1 MTTLYLF
8 RVLFLPSINEGGFQ
22 SKLMRY
28 IVVTDLD
35 GTLLDHKTYEFTP
48 ALNAIAELSRQEI
61 PIILN
66 SSKTQAEITAIRQE
80 LNNQEPFICEN
91 GGLLCVSNYESSD
104 SEDFQDSTT
113 QYLGI
118 PRHQFL
124 GSLDLI
130 KKKLELNYQGFAESS
145 VEDVVSWTGLTT
157 LDAHKAMQRQAT
169 EPLLWQD
176 SELALDNFRHELA
189 KLALQCVKGG
199 RFHHVMGLF
208 NKASCFPKLKEYYAQ
223 RWQEEIAI
231 IALGDSPND
240 LSMLEEAEY
249 AVVIPSA
256 KGANLQPNQSSVFL
270 ATQPGPRGWQEGIDF
285 LLKSIH

>member
-1 MTTLYLF
+1 
-8 RVLFLPSINEGGFQ
+8 
-22 SKLMRY
+22 MRY

-66 SSKTQAEITAIRQE
+66 SSKTQAEILAIRRE
-80 LNNQEPFICEN
+80 LENQEPFVCEN
-91 GGLLCVSNYESSD
+91 GGLLCVSSYEPTD
-104 SEDFQDSTT
+104 SKDSQDSTT
-113 QYLGI
+113 QYLGV

-124 GSLDLI
+124 DSLDLI

-145 VEDVVSWTGLTT
+145 VEDVVSWTGLTVS
-157 LDAHKAMQRQAT
+157 DAHKAMQRQTT

-176 SELALDNFRHELA
+176 SEQALDKFRQELA
-189 KLALQCVKGG
+189 KLELQCVKGG

-208 NKASCFPKLKEYYAQ
+208 NKASCFAKLKEYYSQ
-223 RWQEEIAI
+223 GWQEEIAI

-240 LSMLEEAEY
+240 LPMLEEADH
-249 AVVIPSA
+249 AVVIPST
-256 KGANLQPNQSSVFL
+256 KGANLQPNQNSVFF
-270 ATQPGPRGWQEGIDF
+270 ATQPGPYGWQEGIDF

>member
-1 MTTLYLF
+1 M
-8 RVLFLPSINEGGFQ
+8 
-22 SKLMRY
+22 KY

-35 GTLLDHKTYEFTP
+35 GTLLDHQTYEFIP

-66 SSKTQAEITAIRQE
+66 SSKTQAEILAIRQE
-80 LNNQEPFICEN
+80 LNNQEPFVCEN
-91 GGLLCVSNYESSD
+91 GGLLCISNYESSD
-104 SEDFQDSTT
+104 SQDSTT
-113 QYLGI
+113 QYLGV

-124 GSLDLI
+124 DSLDLI

-157 LDAHKAMQRQAT
+157 SDALKAMQRQAT

-176 SELALDNFRHELA
+176 SEQALDNFRQELA
-189 KLALQCVKGG
+189 KLALQCIKGG
-199 RFHHVMGLF
+199 RFCHVMGLF
-208 NKASCFPKLKEYYAQ
+208 NKASCFPKLKEYYSQ
-223 RWQEEIAI
+223 RWQEEIGI

-240 LSMLEEAEY
+240 LPMLEEADH
-249 AVVIPSA
+249 AVVIPSI
-256 KGANLQPNQSSVFL
+256 KGANLQPNQSSVYF
-270 ATQPGPRGWQEGIDF
+270 ATQPGPHGWREGIDF